1 MAQTGFT
8 PILLYSSSTTT
19 NAPAVGDLTNSASG
33 SELAIN
39 ITDGKLFYKDNAN
52 AVQVIGWKTT
62 PTTAGGTGL
71 TSYTAGDLNYYAS
84 GTTLTKLGIGAIGQI
99 LTSTGSAPQWS
110 TLSGVA
116 VTTFSAGTTGF
127 TPNSATSGA
136 VTLAGTLATT
146 NGGTGLT
153 AFTANQV
160 FYASSTSAIGQSAN
174 LTFNGTTLTA
184 NTIGA
189 FTLGGTIA
197 GGGNQINNV
206 IIGTSTPLAGSFTTL
221 SASGVATFSAGSVS
235 APAITTSGDTNTG
248 IYFPAADTIAFAEG
262 GVESMRIPSTGG
274 LQVVNCVSV
283 GNATPAASGAGIT
296 FPATASASSDANTLD
311 DYEEGT
317 WTPVDGSGAS
327 LSFTDT
333 SGNCFYTKVGN
344 VVTACFIVTY
354 PSTASGSFA
363 RIGGLPFTSK
373 TTTSNPQGGFF
384 TEQSFSAGATISI
397 SSNATSF
404 IILTSGVV
412 AIATNANLSTKTLK
426 GVVVY
431 QV

>member
-8 PILLYSSSTTT
+8 PIQLYSSSTPT
-19 NAPAVGDLTNSASG
+19 NAPSAGNLTNDTKG

-39 ITDGKLFYKDNAN
+39 IADKNLFFKDSTN
-52 AVQVIGWKTT
+52 AVNTVPIRQSGTTSDGWLSSTDWNTFNNKQPAGTYVNSVTGTAPVVSSGGTNPAISMAAATTSVNGYLTSTDWNTFNNKQAALVSGTNIKTVNGTTLLGSGDLGTIGI
-62 PTTAGGTGL
+62 AYGGTGL
-71 TSYTAGDLNYYAS
+71 TSFTAGQIHYGSFNTSANFTYAS
-84 GTTLTKLGIGAIGQI
+84 NNLSIGTGDLIFDNSYGIKGKLVAGSAVYMMTRDSSNKVVIDADGYGALIGFGGRYDFAGNGNFTCGIGNI
-99 LTSTGSAPQWS
+99 
-110 TLSGVA
+110 
-116 VTTFSAGTTGF
+116 
-127 TPNSATSGA
+127 
-136 VTLAGTLATT
+136 
-146 NGGTGLT
+146 
-153 AFTANQV
+153 
-160 FYASSTSAIGQSAN
+160 
-174 LTFNGTTLTA
+174 
-184 NTIGA
+184 
-189 FTLGGTIA
+189 
-197 GGGNQINNV
+197 
-206 IIGTSTPLAGSFTTL
+206 IIGTSGK
-221 SASGVATFSAGSVS
+221 GIDFSATPG
-235 APAITTSGDTNTG
+235 TGTSELL
-248 IYFPAADTIAFAEG
+248 A
-262 GVESMRIPSTGG
+262 
-274 LQVVNCVSV
+274 
-283 GNATPAASGAGIT
+283 
-296 FPATASASSDANTLD
+296 